1 MTGLAFRDATAGGAV
16 VRARASQ
23 WVKSRSTLIPYY
35 MQDETFVWDDGK
47 AAGNWRDHGVSFEMA
62 RDAFSGP
69 FAAEWVDAEQHA
81 HGSAAP

>member
-1 MTGLAFRDATAGGAV
+1 
-16 VRARASQ
+16 
-23 WVKSRSTLIPYY
+23 

-69 FAAEWVDAEQHA
+69 FAVEWVDAEQHA